1 MVNLVIGIVLM
12 FVSGFLFARIKYD
25 GGFDSDS
32 LAVTLLGVAVMLCV
46 VGSCQMLQSSDY
58 VIDALNNTLQYDTVC
73 VDKEGKLL
81 KIKIK

>member
-12 FVSGFLFARIKYD
+12 FVSGFLFARNRY
-25 GGFDSDS
+25 GGFDSSS
-32 LAVTLLGVAVMLCV
+32 LAVTLLFVAVPLCV
-46 VGSCQMLQSSDY
+46 VGSIQMLRSSDY

-81 KIKIK
+81 EIKIK